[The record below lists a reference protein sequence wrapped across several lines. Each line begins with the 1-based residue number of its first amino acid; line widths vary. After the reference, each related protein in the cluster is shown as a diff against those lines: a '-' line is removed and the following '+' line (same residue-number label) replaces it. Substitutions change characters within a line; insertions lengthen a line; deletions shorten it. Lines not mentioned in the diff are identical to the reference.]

1 VDSHCLTETSI
12 NAFRDCALQVL
23 TLCARGLVKLHVLL
37 WFEYLEKKLW
47 LLNCVVLCFSW
58 QDVYLGEYLGVND
71 DWMDVIASQG
81 SSLLTV
87 DVSGSNV
94 TDSGLKLLKDCLNL
108 QALTLNYCDQFSEH
122 GLKHISGSYFL
133 VTRFFNQNI

>member
-1 VDSHCLTETSI
+1 
-12 NAFRDCALQVL
+12 
-23 TLCARGLVKLHVLL
+23 VKLHVLL

>member
-94 TDSGLKLLKDCLNL
+94 TDNGLKLLKDCLNL

-122 GLKHISGSYFL
+122 GLKHISGRYFL
-133 VTRFFNQNI
+133 VIRIF

>member
-122 GLKHISGSYFL
+122 GLKHISGRYFL
-133 VTRFFNQNI
+133 VIRIF

>member
-37 WFEYLEKKLW
+37 WFEYSEKKLW

-122 GLKHISGSYFL
+122 GLKHISGRYFL
-133 VTRFFNQNI
+133 VIRIF